1 MDLHYLSSS
10 TYLTKDWYILLAKPR
25 LSRYTRII
33 YVTCCCLMMSDLF
46 HFSKSFFHAFD
57 DYIKNIDILKIHHL
71 KKNFYSI
78 VQLQPIRNIF
88 SLRSIIK
95 SRNFFRFIFFRFIK
109 IVKVTISFWKICR
122 SRYFRQRSVLLLDS
136 FSWGIGEGQN
146 CQVERDRMGMSR
158 FRMRPRVWADSSDAN
173 ARNWWTP
180 WYVCASTIMSL
191 ASENRSENISRD
203 KLLSPSPLLYL
214 LQSKLL
220 RFLTLWVYDVTHRL
234 DR

>member
-1 MDLHYLSSS
+1 MLLVVVWWCQICS
-10 TYLTKDWYILLAKPR
+10 TNFPK
-25 LSRYTRII
+25 
-33 YVTCCCLMMSDLF
+33 F
-46 HFSKSFFHAFD
+46 FFHAFD

-88 SLRSIIK
+88 SLRPIIK
-95 SRNFFRFIFFRFIK
+95 SRNFFRFK
-109 IVKVTISFWKICR
+109 IVKVTIFFWKIYR

-180 WYVCASTIMSL
+180 WYVCASPIMSL

-203 KLLSPSPLLYL
+203 KLLFPLPTTISPPIETFAISNALGIRCDA
-214 LQSKLL
+214 ST
-220 RFLTLWVYDVTHRL
+220 RSII
-234 DR
+234 